1 MTQEKI
7 QIALGLILASA
18 IWLGLDHLL
27 PHVSSSL
34 TFALAQMS
42 AVAIVAFGVGGLV
55 AKSNFIVPA
64 TVLALVMWLAATA
77 FSLSIGLRL
86 GNPMWPQFVWN
97 LPSLVLVPAVAIGAA
112 IGTSAGKHVQEL
124 RRS

>member
-1 MTQEKI
+1 MTQERI
-7 QIALGLILASA
+7 QITLGLIVASA
-18 IWLGLDHLL
+18 IWLGADHLL

-34 TFALAQMS
+34 AFSLAQMS

-64 TVLALVMWLAATA
+64 TILALVMWIAATA
-77 FSLSIGLRL
+77 ISLSIGWRL

-97 LPSLVLVPAVAIGAA
+97 LPSLVLVPAVAVGAA
-112 IGTSAGKHVQEL
+112 IGTSVGKHVHEL